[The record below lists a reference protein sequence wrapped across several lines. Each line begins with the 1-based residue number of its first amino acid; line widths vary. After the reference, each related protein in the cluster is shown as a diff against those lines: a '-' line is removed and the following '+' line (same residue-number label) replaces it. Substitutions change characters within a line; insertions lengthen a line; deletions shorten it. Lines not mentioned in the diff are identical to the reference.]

1 MKTYRQKTIR
11 QAEIAQVILL
21 HRLYMQ
27 PGSHDLIFQGGTAIR
42 WCYGG
47 SRFSEDLDFVTPLDP
62 FAVRKIL
69 DQALKG
75 VEKTMIPHFGVGSL
89 TLTDKSKR
97 DDTLKLYADFRP
109 EASREKI
116 SIKLE
121 FEGMVKDRRPE
132 TKNHVLSSLP
142 AVSYL
147 IAAGEFRVPRP
158 NAVIVTETSE
168 ELLSDKVRSL
178 LERPYIKGRDFYD
191 VWHLRSI
198 LNIEVDPGI
207 VERKFSLYRSPFT
220 ARRAI
225 EDFVAPSAAFMDAMK
240 AAIERDLFRFLPPE
254 VLAVHQGEGFAVFL
268 EAVRVLFRDVR
279 EKGVS
284 LP

>member
-1 MKTYRQKTIR
+1 MKTYRETNIR
-11 QAEIAQVILL
+11 RAEIAQAILL
-21 HRLYMQ
+21 NHLYTQ

-62 FAVRKIL
+62 FPVRRIL

-97 DDTLKLYADFRP
+97 DGTLKLYADFHP
-109 EASREKI
+109 EATREKV

-121 FEGMVKDRRPE
+121 FEGMVKDKRPE

-147 IAAGEFRVPRP
+147 IAVGEFRIPRP
-158 NAVIVTETSE
+158 HAVVVTETLE
-168 ELLSDKVRSL
+168 ELLSDKIRSL
-178 LERPYIKGRDFYD
+178 LERPYLKGRDFYD
-191 VWHLRSI
+191 IWHLRTV
-198 LNIEVDPGI
+198 LDVPVDAEV
-207 VERKFSLYRSPFT
+207 VKRKFDLYRSLFT
-220 ARRAI
+220 ARRTI
-225 EDFVAPSAAFMDAMK
+225 EDFAAPSLEFRDTMK
-240 AAIERDLFRFLPPE
+240 TAIERDLFRFLPPE
-254 VLAVHQGEGFAVFL
+254 VLAVHREEGFAVFL
-268 EAVRVLFRDVR
+268 EAVRILFRDVQ
-279 EKGVS
+279 EKGVA

>member
-1 MKTYRQKTIR
+1 MKTYRETTIR
-11 QAEIAQVILL
+11 RAEVAQVVLL
-21 HRLYMQ
+21 NQLYTQ

-62 FAVRKIL
+62 VTVRRIL
-69 DQALKG
+69 DRALKG

-97 DDTLKLYADFRP
+97 GGTLKLYADFHP
-109 EASREKI
+109 ETSREKV

-121 FEGMVKDRRPE
+121 FEGMVKGKRPE

-142 AVSYL
+142 AVSFL

-158 NAVIVTETSE
+158 NAVLVTETPE

-178 LERPYIKGRDFYD
+178 IERLYLKGRDLYD
-191 VWHLRSI
+191 VWHLRTA
-198 LNIEVDPGI
+198 LDVAVDPEV
-207 VERKFSLYRSPFT
+207 VERKFHLYRSLFT
-220 ARRAI
+220 ARRTI
-225 EDFVAPSAAFMDAMK
+225 EDFAAPSAAFTEAMK
-240 AAIERDLFRFLPPE
+240 AAIEHDLFRFLPPE
-254 VLAVHQGEGFAVFL
+254 VLAVHREEGFAVFL
-268 EAVRVLFRDVR
+268 EAVRILFRDVQ